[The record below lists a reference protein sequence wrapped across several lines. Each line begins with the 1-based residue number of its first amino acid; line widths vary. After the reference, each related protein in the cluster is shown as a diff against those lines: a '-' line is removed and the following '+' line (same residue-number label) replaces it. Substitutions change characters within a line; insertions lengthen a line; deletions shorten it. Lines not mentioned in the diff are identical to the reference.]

1 MKPEAFAKLK
11 YMTSWYTTHELQE
24 INTGLGHF
32 TSQDLGRSKSK
43 TTSMSW
49 FHNTTSTAFSHEKNK
64 SNVSSQYKKTDYIY
78 EGGKAMTRMNLLAQ

>member
-1 MKPEAFAKLK
+1 
-11 YMTSWYTTHELQE
+11 
-24 INTGLGHF
+24 
-32 TSQDLGRSKSK
+32 
-43 TTSMSW
+43 MSW